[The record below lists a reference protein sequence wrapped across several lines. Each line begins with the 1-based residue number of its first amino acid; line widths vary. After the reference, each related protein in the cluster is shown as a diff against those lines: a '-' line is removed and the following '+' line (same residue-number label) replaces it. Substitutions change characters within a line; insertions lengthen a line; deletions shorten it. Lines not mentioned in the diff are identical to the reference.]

1 MDFRF
6 RGKNGRAA
14 DITVTTDFAP
24 NRTSERYADD
34 RQAAQSFQRPLTS
47 LRRFDILQFGAAGR
61 ESIMR
66 PLLQLRHA
74 FPALAVAVFL
84 FAFAL
89 GTPRAASPAAS
100 AAQGDFAG
108 FVDIGAGRRLYLE
121 CRGTG
126 SPVVVLE
133 AGYRSSARIWS
144 EDLHQSGAPRTMVLA
159 GVGVFTRVCAYDR
172 PGTVAALNDNVRQS
186 RSDPVP
192 MPRTALDVVAD
203 LHALLRAAGV
213 PAPYVFAGHS
223 LGGLFVRLYA
233 STYPRDVLGLVLV
246 DAYSEM
252 LETLFTPERW
262 AALVRLNVRS
272 GSDTVKPIPSY
283 GDLETIGYG
292 KHNAVM
298 RQAAATT
305 PLGPMPL
312 AVLAHALP
320 FDLPKE
326 AEGFSSDALESV
338 LRAANENLA
347 TLVPNARFFVAKDS
361 GHDIHQDQP
370 ELVIEAIRQVVVGVR
385 HPATWY
391 DLTSCCAK

>member
-1 MDFRF
+1 
-6 RGKNGRAA
+6 
-14 DITVTTDFAP
+14 
-24 NRTSERYADD
+24 
-34 RQAAQSFQRPLTS
+34 
-47 LRRFDILQFGAAGR
+47 
-61 ESIMR
+61 MR
-66 PLLQLRHA
+66 PLLQCCDTSATLSLA
-74 FPALAVAVFL
+74 ALL
-84 FAFAL
+84 FVFAL
-89 GTPRAASPAAS
+89 GNPCAASPAGS

-159 GVGVFTRVCAYDR
+159 GVAVFTRVCAYDR
-172 PGTVAALNDNVRQS
+172 PGTVAAVNDSVRQS

-192 MPRTALDVVAD
+192 MPRTAPDVVAD
-203 LHALLRAAGV
+203 LHALLRTAGV

-223 LGGLFVRLYA
+223 LGGLFVRLYT
-233 STYPRDVLGLVLV
+233 STYPRDVVGLVLI

-252 LETLFTPERW
+252 LETLLTPERW

-272 GSDTVKPIPSY
+272 GSDTIKPIPGY

-292 KHNAVM
+292 KNNAVM
-298 RQAAATT
+298 RQAAAST
-305 PLGPMPL
+305 PLGPMPF
-312 AVLAHALP
+312 AVLAHARP

-326 AEGFSSDALESV
+326 TEGFSSDALESV
-338 LRAANENLA
+338 MREANEKLA

-370 ELVIEAIRQVVVGVR
+370 ELVIEAIRQVVEGVQ

-391 DLTSCCAK
+391 DLMSCCAK

>member
-1 MDFRF
+1 
-6 RGKNGRAA
+6 
-14 DITVTTDFAP
+14 
-24 NRTSERYADD
+24 
-34 RQAAQSFQRPLTS
+34 
-47 LRRFDILQFGAAGR
+47 
-61 ESIMR
+61 MR
-66 PLLQLRHA
+66 PLLQCCDTSRTL
-74 FPALAVAVFL
+74 ALAVLL
-84 FAFAL
+84 FVFAL
-89 GTPRAASPAAS
+89 GNPCAASPAGS

-159 GVGVFTRVCAYDR
+159 GVAVFTRVCAYDR
-172 PGTVAALNDNVRQS
+172 PGTVAAVNDSVRQS

-192 MPRTALDVVAD
+192 MPRTAPDVVAD
-203 LHALLRAAGV
+203 LHALLRTARV
-213 PAPYVFAGHS
+213 PAPYMFAGHS
-223 LGGLFVRLYA
+223 LGGLVVRLYT
-233 STYPRDVLGLVLV
+233 STYPGDVVGLVLI

-252 LETLFTPERW
+252 LETLLTPERW

-272 GSDTVKPIPSY
+272 GSDTIKPIPGY

-292 KHNAVM
+292 KDNVVM

-312 AVLAHALP
+312 AVLAHARP

-326 AEGFSSDALESV
+326 TEGFSSDTLESV
-338 LRAANENLA
+338 MRAANEKLA

-370 ELVIEAIRQVVVGVR
+370 ELVIEAIRQAVEGVR
-385 HPATWY
+385 RPATWY
-391 DLTSCCAK
+391 DLMSCCAK

>member
-1 MDFRF
+1 VGFGAKRKASAQS
-6 RGKNGRAA
+6 R
-14 DITVTTDFAP
+14 ITDFDP
-24 NRTSERYADD
+24 NRSSERYADD
-34 RQAAQSFQRPLTS
+34 SQAAQSFQHPLTP
-47 LRRFDILQFGAAGR
+47 LRRFDILQFGVAER

-74 FPALAVAVFL
+74 PPVLAVAVLL
-84 FAFAL
+84 FVFAL
-89 GTPRAASPAAS
+89 GTLRAASPAAS
-100 AAQGDFAG
+100 AAHGDFAG
-108 FVDIGAGRRLYLE
+108 LVDIGAGRRLYLE

-159 GVGVFTRVCAYDR
+159 DVAVFTRVCAYDR
-172 PGTVAALNDNVRQS
+172 PGTVAALNNNVRQS
-186 RSDPVP
+186 RSDAVP

-272 GSDTVKPIPSY
+272 AATRSRPSRATAISRRSDTEKI
-283 GDLETIGYG
+283 
-292 KHNAVM
+292 
-298 RQAAATT
+298 T
-305 PLGPMPL
+305 P
-312 AVLAHALP
+312 
-320 FDLPKE
+320 
-326 AEGFSSDALESV
+326 
-338 LRAANENLA
+338 
-347 TLVPNARFFVAKDS
+347 
-361 GHDIHQDQP
+361 
-370 ELVIEAIRQVVVGVR
+370 
-385 HPATWY
+385 
-391 DLTSCCAK
+391 

>member
-1 MDFRF
+1 M
-6 RGKNGRAA
+6 
-14 DITVTTDFAP
+14 
-24 NRTSERYADD
+24 
-34 RQAAQSFQRPLTS
+34 
-47 LRRFDILQFGAAGR
+47 
-61 ESIMR
+61 
-66 PLLQLRHA
+66 
-74 FPALAVAVFL
+74 
-84 FAFAL
+84 
-89 GTPRAASPAAS
+89 
-100 AAQGDFAG
+100 
-108 FVDIGAGRRLYLE
+108 
-121 CRGTG
+121 
-126 SPVVVLE
+126 VVLE

-159 GVGVFTRVCAYDR
+159 GVAVFTRVCAYDR
-172 PGTVAALNDNVRQS
+172 PGTVAAVNDSVRQS

-192 MPRTALDVVAD
+192 MPRTAPDVVAD
-203 LHALLRAAGV
+203 LHALLRTARV

-223 LGGLFVRLYA
+223 LGGLVVRLYT
-233 STYPRDVLGLVLV
+233 STYPGDVVGLVLI

-252 LETLFTPERW
+252 LETLLTPERW

-292 KHNAVM
+292 KDNVVM

-312 AVLAHALP
+312 AVLAHARP

-326 AEGFSSDALESV
+326 TEGFSSDTLESV
-338 LRAANENLA
+338 MRAANEKLA

-370 ELVIEAIRQVVVGVR
+370 ELVIEAIRQAVEGVR
-385 HPATWY
+385 RPATWY
-391 DLTSCCAK
+391 DLMSCCAK

>member
-1 MDFRF
+1 
-6 RGKNGRAA
+6 
-14 DITVTTDFAP
+14 
-24 NRTSERYADD
+24 
-34 RQAAQSFQRPLTS
+34 
-47 LRRFDILQFGAAGR
+47 
-61 ESIMR
+61 MR
-66 PLLQLRHA
+66 PLLQCCDTSPTL
-74 FPALAVAVFL
+74 ALAVLL
-84 FAFAL
+84 FVFAL
-89 GTPRAASPAAS
+89 GNPCVASPAGS

-159 GVGVFTRVCAYDR
+159 GVAVFTRVCAYDR
-172 PGTVAALNDNVRQS
+172 PGTVAAVNDSVRQS

-192 MPRTALDVVAD
+192 MPRTAPDVVAD
-203 LHALLRAAGV
+203 LHALLRTAGV

-223 LGGLFVRLYA
+223 LGGLVVRLYT
-233 STYPRDVLGLVLV
+233 STYPGDVVGLVLI

-252 LETLFTPERW
+252 LETLLTPERW

-272 GSDTVKPIPSY
+272 GSDTIKPIPGY

-292 KHNAVM
+292 KNNAVM

-312 AVLAHALP
+312 AVLAHARP

-326 AEGFSSDALESV
+326 TEGFSSDTLESV
-338 LRAANENLA
+338 MRAANEKLA

-370 ELVIEAIRQVVVGVR
+370 ELVIEAIRQAVEGVR
-385 HPATWY
+385 RPATWY
-391 DLTSCCAK
+391 DLMSCCAK